1 MFEWLISF
9 TTGKLNE
16 FCTVIVSNTSE
27 LSYWICLFA
36 ALICLILTLAGYKKA
51 KGGSTVA
58 IVVYALI
65 QCFLSVLI

>member
-1 MFEWLISF
+1 MFDWLLSY
-9 TTGKLNE
+9 TSGKLNE
-16 FCTVIVSNTSE
+16 FCTVIVNNMSS

-51 KGGSTVA
+51 KGGPTIS